1 MKEENLR
8 KYIAVTGG
16 VLSGLGK
23 GIAAASIGFLLSK
36 NLKVIP
42 IKCDGYLNTDPGTM
56 NPIEH
61 GEVFVLDDGG
71 EVDMDFGHYERF
83 LNIEAKLDWN
93 ITMGKIF
100 QSILVKEREGVFLGK
115 TVQFIPHVVDEIKDK
130 IRTIVRKENPEIVL
144 IEVGGT
150 VGDMEN
156 ELFLEALRQM
166 RLEEGKNNFLFIHL
180 TYIPV
185 PSGVNEQK
193 SKPTQQ
199 SVKLLNERGIHP
211 DIIIGRCESPLS
223 MDIKRKIAMFC
234 NINEKEVISGID
246 TNCIYE
252 IPLNFDKDGITAI
265 INKRFNIYCPPKLDE
280 WELLVKN
287 LKQTIIRPKKT
298 IKLSICGKYTKLE
311 DSYASIREAVIH
323 CEAHLGVKVE
333 IDWVDTTKIE
343 KEKIKIEDSF
353 KNTDAII
360 IPGGFGFRGMEGKI
374 KVVEYARKNKI
385 PFLGICLGLQI
396 AVIEFARN
404 RCNIHDATTEEEP
417 IDNKNNKA
425 GNFVICLLPEQ
436 KKIKDKGATMR
447 LGGYDINIIKD
458 TLAHRVFEKDMIR
471 RRFRHR
477 LEVNPEYHDIL
488 KKNGLVLSGW
498 DEEMRIVKVIEIKD
512 HPFFIA
518 SQFHPELT
526 SKLYSPSPLFLRLI
540 KAAMDNKYKGD
551 EE

>member
-1 MKEENLR
+1 MNEDNMR

-42 IKCDGYLNTDPGTM
+42 VKCDGYLNTDPGTM

-83 LNIEAKLDWN
+83 LNIEAKISWN

-100 QSILVKEREGVFLGK
+100 QSILNKEREGVYLGK
-115 TVQFIPHVVDEIKDK
+115 TVQFIPHVVDEIKTN
-130 IRTIVRKENPEIVL
+130 IREIATTENAEILL

-166 RLEEGKNNFLFIHL
+166 RLEEGKNNFLFVHL
-180 TYIPV
+180 TYVPS

-211 DIIIGRCESPLS
+211 DIIIGRCEKPLTA
-223 MDIKRKIAMFC
+223 DIKKKIAMFC
-234 NINEKEVISGID
+234 NVSEKEVISGVD
-246 TNCIYE
+246 TDCIYE

-265 INKRFNIYCPPKLDE
+265 INRRFNIYCPPKLSE
-280 WELLVKN
+280 WETLVSN
-287 LKQTIIRPKKT
+287 LKQTIHHPGEIVN
-298 IKLSICGKYTKLE
+298 LSICGKYTKLE

-323 CEAHLGVKVE
+323 CEAHTGVRVI
-333 IDWVDTTKIE
+333 IDWVDTRSIE
-343 KEKIKIEDSF
+343 SDGIDLKDTF

-360 IPGGFGFRGMEGKI
+360 VPGGFGFKGMEGKI
-374 KVVEYARKNKI
+374 SAVKYAREEKI

-404 RCNIHDATTEEEP
+404 KCPIMDATTEEYLEH
-417 IDNKNNKA
+417 NSNQKGN

-447 LGGYDINIIKD
+447 LGGYNVRIKKD
-458 TLAHRVFEKDMIR
+458 TLAYELFQNELIR

-477 LEVNPEYHDIL
+477 LEVNPEYHRVL
-488 KKNGLVLSGW
+488 EENGLILSGW
-498 DEEMRIVKVIEIKD
+498 DESCSIVKIIEIKD

-526 SKLYSPSPLFLRLI
+526 SKLQNPSPLFLGLI
-540 KAAMDNKYKGD
+540 KAALLKKQKNR
-551 EE
+551 E